1 MAAYVNWTGDEELYK
16 RSYTYRLREL
26 WSDQHR
32 FNTMF
37 PWIAND
43 ISFPLVPVLMLLI
56 GGMFGASWRDAVFG
70 RNDCAVVVFAIFL
83 IMMGYLPAN
92 SQITLAPD
100 HLFALLAWIFSGA
113 ARAGAPPRRRRQ
125 RSLPA
130 PPPDPA
136 FIGMSRARETARRS
150 PLLSPRCVRR
160 CDAAKRTSAL
170 LPVARDATLPAWMRA
185 VRLGRGRDMDF
196 LKNIEWPM
204 WFGYAAVASSVLT
217 CAMKTMIPLRVVS
230 MVCNSFFIV
239 YGLFGAVYPTLLLN
253 LILLPLN
260 SLRLLQMQRLIR
272 DVEAAAS
279 YGETSI
285 DWLRPFMARR
295 SFRKGDI
302 VFSKGEVADAMYY
315 SVSGRYRLREMGLD
329 IPNGQ
334 VFGELGLISPSN
346 LRTQTV
352 ECTEDGEVLTAT
364 YLQVREL
371 YFQNP
376 QFGFYFLRLTSE
388 RLFQNIDRLE
398 QELTRKN
405 EEIAALTPKPA

>member
-1 MAAYVNWTGDEELYK
+1 
-16 RSYTYRLREL
+16 
-26 WSDQHR
+26 
-32 FNTMF
+32 
-37 PWIAND
+37 
-43 ISFPLVPVLMLLI
+43 
-56 GGMFGASWRDAVFG
+56 
-70 RNDCAVVVFAIFL
+70 
-83 IMMGYLPAN
+83 
-92 SQITLAPD
+92 
-100 HLFALLAWIFSGA
+100 
-113 ARAGAPPRRRRQ
+113 
-125 RSLPA
+125 
-130 PPPDPA
+130 
-136 FIGMSRARETARRS
+136 
-150 PLLSPRCVRR
+150 
-160 CDAAKRTSAL
+160 
-170 LPVARDATLPAWMRA
+170 
-185 VRLGRGRDMDF
+185 MDF

-204 WFGYAAVASSVLT
+204 WFGYAAVASSIVT

-260 SLRLLQMQRLIR
+260 SLRLLQMQKLIR

-279 YGETSI
+279 TGDASI

-295 SFRKGDI
+295 SVRKGDI
-302 VFSKGEVADAMYY
+302 VFSKGDVADAMYY
-315 SVSGRYRLREMGLD
+315 SVSGRYRLREMGLE

-388 RLFQNIDRLE
+388 RLFQNIERLE
-398 QELTRKN
+398 QELVRKN